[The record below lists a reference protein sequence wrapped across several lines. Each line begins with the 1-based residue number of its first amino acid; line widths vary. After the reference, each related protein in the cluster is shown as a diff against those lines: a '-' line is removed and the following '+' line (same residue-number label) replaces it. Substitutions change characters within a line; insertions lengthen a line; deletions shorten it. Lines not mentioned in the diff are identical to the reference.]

1 MNQKTAWITGS
12 ASGVGLCLTSS
23 LVRRGYRV
31 LACDLNLDVLKDVAE
46 QEGWGDDQVTLA
58 GFDVCDPT
66 GWDQGEAVIETWG
79 RLDLMLNVAGYL
91 HPCFLAETDRVEID
105 RHIDINV
112 KGLMFGSH
120 LAAKRMRNQGY
131 GHIINIASL
140 AGVAPVQGMS
150 LYCASKF
157 AVRGFSLSLAN
168 ELHEHGVAVTVICPD
183 AIETPMLERE
193 VEHAAAALTFSG
205 GRTLRVEDI
214 EQAVFDQVLTRRPQE
229 LLLPTSRGLLARVA
243 GLAPGVA
250 RHLTAHL
257 RKKGLR
263 NQSLRARRVES

>member
-1 MNQKTAWITGS
+1 MNHKIAWITGS
-12 ASGVGLCLTSS
+12 ASGVGLCLTSG
-23 LVRRGYRV
+23 LLRRGYRV
-31 LACDLNLDVLKDVAE
+31 LACDLNLAVLEEVAKRE
-46 QEGWGDDQVTLA
+46 EWPDDQVALA
-58 GFDVCDPT
+58 GFDVCDSA
-66 GWDQGEAVIETWG
+66 GWDQAEVIIEGWG

-91 HPCFLAETDRVEID
+91 HPCFFTETDRAEID

-112 KGLMFGSH
+112 KGLMHGSQ
-120 LAAKRMRNQGY
+120 LAAQRMRGQGY

-140 AGVAPVQGMS
+140 AGVAPVSGMS

-168 ELHEHGVAVTVICPD
+168 ELREYGVAVTVICPD

-214 EQAVFDQVLTRRPQE
+214 ETAVFDQVLTKRPQE
-229 LLLPTSRGLLARVA
+229 VLLPMGRGLLARAA

-250 RHLTAHL
+250 RLLTAHL
-257 RKKGLR
+257 RQKGLR
-263 NQSLRARRVES
+263 NQRLRMQG